1 MLTFQ
6 QKLHIFES
14 FPQLER
20 RDVSLGRVN
29 FHYEDSVHD
38 KKTVGYH
45 LHPNGNGFVYAGLLD
60 HFDVNAKGFVNIR
73 DFSEAELRQIIQQS
87 IDSLSAPNMGLAA
100 PYVPASLNSGAVR
113 RESPVSTPTVTETPN
128 KTGKELWRDSNGDTL
143 LLKLEEDLW
152 YIYAGSSIEMVFET
166 HEEAVDYLCEEGFAP

>member
-60 HFDVNAKGFVNIR
+60 RSDINAKGLINIR

-87 IDSLSAPNMGLAA
+87 IDSLSASDMNHADPS
-100 PYVPASLNSGAVR
+100 ASEVVGSEADP
-113 RESPVSTPTVTETPN
+113 RESPASAATSSKIPN
-128 KTGKELWRDSNGDTL
+128 KTVEEIWHDSDAGSL
-143 LLKLEEDLW
+143 LLKNEDDLW

-166 HEEAVDYLCEEGFAP
+166 REEAEDYLREEGFTP